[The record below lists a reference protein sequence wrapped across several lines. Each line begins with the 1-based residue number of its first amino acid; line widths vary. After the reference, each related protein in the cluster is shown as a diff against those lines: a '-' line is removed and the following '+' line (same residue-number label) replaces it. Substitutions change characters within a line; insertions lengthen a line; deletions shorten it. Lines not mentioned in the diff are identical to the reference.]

1 LHLGDDWLS
10 DRLDGL
16 IKPMR
21 TKGPTIDLDRLLDA
35 AEAVVLR
42 LGVTGLTLDA
52 VAAQAGVSKG
62 GLLYHF
68 PSKERL
74 IAAMVG
80 RIASLWRNDFR
91 AAIESVP
98 PGPGRVPR
106 GCLNTCFECD
116 PSQWSDCIRRAS
128 VVLLAA
134 LTANPELVQ
143 PMRAAHAE
151 IDDLVRHDG
160 LKEGYAETVLA
171 AVDGLWF
178 SRVFGLRTWTPDQV
192 RAMRQVLEAVVEQG
206 IGNTAGTA
214 ARAPAATAGP
224 GGGVDRSNGSTQT

>member
-1 LHLGDDWLS
+1 MDFRPTG
-10 DRLDGL
+10 RFNRFE
-16 IKPMR
+16 MR
-21 TKGPTIDLDRLLDA
+21 TKGPTIEVDRLLDA

-52 VAAQAGVSKG
+52 VASQAGVSKG

-80 RIASLWRNDFR
+80 RIASLWREDFR

-116 PSQWSDCIRRAS
+116 PSEWGDCLRRAS

-134 LTANPELVQ
+134 LTANPDLVQ
-143 PMRAAHAE
+143 PMREAHAE
-151 IDDLVRHDG
+151 IDDLVRDDG
-160 LKEGYAETVLA
+160 LKPGYAETVLA

-178 SRVFGLRTWTPDQV
+178 SRVFGLRTWTPEQV
-192 RAMRQVLEAVVEQG
+192 RAMRRVLEGVVEQG
-206 IGNTAGTA
+206 IDRADGDAVAAPSASTGEGGERPDSGN
-214 ARAPAATAGP
+214 
-224 GGGVDRSNGSTQT
+224 RSMHP